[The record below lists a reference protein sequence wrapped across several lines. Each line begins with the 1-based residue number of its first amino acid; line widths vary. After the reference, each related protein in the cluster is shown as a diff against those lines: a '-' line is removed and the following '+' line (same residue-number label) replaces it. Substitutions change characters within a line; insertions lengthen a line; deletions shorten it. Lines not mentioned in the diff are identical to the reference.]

1 MGEIWG
7 GIERAAV
14 LRLGRVRVRV
24 RVRNRVRVRVRLRVR
39 ASHLVDADRAVHR
52 GDDEQPAQLVR
63 VRVRV
68 RVGVKVG
75 VGVGVRVGVRPS
87 LP

>member
-7 GIERAAV
+7 G
-14 LRLGRVRVRV
+14 LGRYD
-24 RVRNRVRVRVRLRVR
+24 
-39 ASHLVDADRAVHR
+39 LVDADRAVHR

-68 RVGVKVG
+68 
-75 VGVGVRVGVRPS
+75 GVGVRARTLTLTLTRPTS
-87 LP
+87 GSST